1 MMDLSS
7 LKTADIKSMMA
18 QGVEDEIAFVQ
29 AMRED
34 KRVSVQKLAQS
45 YLKRKQKEEAER
57 ERVLHMYA
65 METAYYNKGVYH
77 VAGVDE
83 AGRGPAAGPVMIAAV
98 ILPPYWECP
107 GLNDSKKLS
116 PAKRDALY
124 DKIMAEA
131 VAVSC
136 VSKSEKEIDALD
148 IYHATMQGMYDAVD
162 GLDTAAEAVLID
174 AMPLRDL
181 TVPHQSVV
189 HGDAVSA
196 SIAAASIIA
205 KVTRDRLMVAYD
217 KTYPQ
222 YGFAVHKG
230 YLTQRHMDALH
241 EYGPCPIHRR
251 SFEPIK
257 SMVKHTI

>member
-7 LKTADIKSMMA
+7 LKTADIKRMLA
-18 QGVEDEIAFVQ
+18 QGVEDEAAFVQ
-29 AMRED
+29 TMRED

-148 IYHATMQGMYDAVD
+148 IYHATMQGMYDAVA